1 MSEESKV
8 PTQYILVRKDLPIHT
23 QMVNVGH
30 AGGES
35 VRVAPIDK
43 RTRIRLLWV
52 DDEAQLLFFYEEM
65 KKKGYPVDIVNEP
78 DEPYCGAA
86 MALGC
91 GPMTE
96 RVSALSKILYHLKP
110 VRFE

>member
-1 MSEESKV
+1 MSEETKV

-52 DDEAQLLFFYEEM
+52 ENEEELKKFYDTMLE
-65 KKKGYPVDIVNEP
+65 KGYPVDIVNEP
-78 DEPYCGAA
+78 DEPYNGAA

-96 RVSALSKILYHLKP
+96 RVSALSKLLYHLKP